1 MSSSIARRPTLLRH
15 QFFAFA
21 ALSLQIW
28 RRRPLREMRSLR
40 LLTTEEN
47 QAAWRD
53 LLKVLAH
60 TGSRPPDQACVPV
73 RAVDSSLRTLRR
85 RPDGQVVVK
94 VKPDGYKAHSA
105 AMLSV
110 HKDACRLDG

>member
-1 MSSSIARRPTLLRH
+1 MRH

-53 LLKVLAH
+53 LLKVLAR
-60 TGSRPPDQACVPV
+60 TGSRPLIEHVFPFEELTQAF
-73 RAVDSSLRTLRR
+73 
-85 RPDGQVVVK
+85 
-94 VKPDGYKAHSA
+94 
-105 AMLSV
+105 
-110 HKDACRLDG
+110 